1 MTDFADLFSIQRPFN
16 RQADNRQA
24 DGNRQGDRADT
35 FRLRQC
41 GITRLEDALES
52 DRGRIIN
59 SAAVRR
65 LQQKTQVFPLERN
78 AAVRSR
84 LTHSLEV
91 QQTGRFIVRTVF
103 RLLGKNRLEQ
113 LGLGGLDRACE
124 TLVEMACL
132 MHDIG
137 NPPFG
142 HFGEAALSKWFAD
155 HLRELAPFREVTAAS
170 WDTAGADEKALT
182 AQLARE
188 LQSFEGNAQAIRLI
202 AHLQK
207 LNLTYLQAAAAFKYT
222 RPATEPRPP
231 ADHPLSYL
239 QKKPGYYFSETGF
252 VAAMQQA
259 LGMAPGHRHPLAYI
273 MEAAD
278 DISYCLAD
286 LEDGVDK
293 GLMSYTQLAE
303 RLVATFDELRPDQAR
318 TAHFGSESFASL
330 VDYAL
335 KRAGA
340 EDINREHEF
349 FVWLRVK
356 VIHPLVQHAAR
367 AFIDNLAAIREG
379 SLNRALLEDDSACH
393 TVIGTFKRVAVK
405 HVFSVPEVETL
416 ELQGYRIITGLL
428 DHFKPLLLLSRA
440 DFARL
445 LAGQQ
450 KGLLVESRLYKRL
463 PNKHV
468 KAYLAAVAEDRGV
481 APEVWERYCRCR
493 LLQDMVSG
501 MTDQFALDEF
511 HTLSV
516 TRAI

>member
-1 MTDFADLFSIQRPFN
+1 MTDFADLFSIQRPYN
-16 RQADNRQA
+16 RHSG
-24 DGNRQGDRADT
+24 DGFGV
-35 FRLRQC
+35 RQC
-41 GITRLEDALES
+41 GVIKLEDQLES

-103 RLLGKNRLEQ
+103 RMLGDRAEE
-113 LGLGGLDRACE
+113 LGLGDLDRACE

-155 HLRELAPFREVTAAS
+155 HLRELGPFRDIPSETE
-170 WDTAGADEKALT
+170 GNELT
-182 AQLARE
+182 GQLARE
-188 LQSFEGNAQAIRLI
+188 LESFEGNAQAIRLI
-202 AHLQK
+202 SNLQK

-222 RPATEPRPP
+222 RPATQPRPP
-231 ADHPLSYL
+231 AEHPLSYL

-252 VAAMQQA
+252 VEAMQQA

-293 GLMSYTQLAE
+293 GLMSYGQLAD
-303 RLVATFDELRPDQAR
+303 RLVATFDQLRPGEAE
-318 TAHFGSESFASL
+318 TTHFGSDSFASL
-330 VDYAL
+330 VAYAR
-335 KRAGA
+335 KRADD

-349 FVWLRVK
+349 FVWLRVR
-356 VIHPLVQHAAR
+356 VIHPLVRHAAQ
-367 AFIDNLAAIREG
+367 AFIDNLTGVRDG

-393 TVIGTFKRVAVK
+393 TVIETLKRVAVN

-440 DFARL
+440 DFQRL
-445 LAGQQ
+445 LAGEQ

-468 KAYLAAVAEDRGV
+468 KAYLAAVAEAHPV
-481 APEVWERYCRCR
+481 SAEVWERYCRCR
-493 LLQDMVSG
+493 MIQDMVSG

-516 TRAI
+516 TRPI